1 MCAVIEIFLDVEV
14 VSFIS
19 DEKFSFWAKFA
30 LG

>member
-1 MCAVIEIFLDVEV
+1 MREVIEIFLDVRV

-19 DEKFSFWAKFA
+19 DEYFSFWAIFA